1 MQCTSSTLTPAQVKQ
16 KLRERGFS
24 ASSYARMIRKHP
36 ATVGRI
42 MDGKIGGELRERFF
56 SFLGIPEEQ
65 RPPVRK
71 TYMGRYLEPSNGEQN

>member
-1 MQCTSSTLTPAQVKQ
+1 
-16 KLRERGFS
+16 
-24 ASSYARMIRKHP
+24 
-36 ATVGRI
+36 

-71 TYMGRYLEPSNGEQN
+71 TYMGRYLDPVENGERA